1 MNATDRIPFGATGLM
16 MSRLGIGGG
25 SLASAAGEAGVKAVV
40 DAAWEAG
47 LRYFDTAA
55 YYAGG
60 ESERRLGVA
69 LRGRPRDAYVLGTKT
84 GRYLLPDGTDRFDYS
99 AAGTEAT
106 IRTALSRLHTER
118 LDLVFIHDVQ
128 PSLHGDAY
136 EAQHALALKGAFPVL
151 QRLKAAGVV
160 GAIGIAMRDP
170 APILRLLREAP
181 FDAVMLAGA
190 CTLLHQEACE
200 ALLPHCVATGTPVLF
215 AAPFETGILATGA
228 TPAARYRYKP
238 APPDLL
244 ARTAAIEAI
253 CARHGVT
260 IAAAAIHFP
269 LLCPAVKGVVVGHQA
284 PAELAA
290 NLALLAAEPPVA
302 LWSDLLAQ
310 GLIRAIPA

>member
-1 MNATDRIPFGATGLM
+1 MNATDRTPFGTTGVM

-60 ESERRLGVA
+60 ESERRLGLA
-69 LRGRPRDAYVLGTKT
+69 LRGRPRGEYVLGTKT

-106 IRTALSRLHTER
+106 IRRALSRLQTDR

-128 PSLHGDAY
+128 PSLHGPDY
-136 EAQHALALKGAFPVL
+136 EAQHAAALRGALPVL

-160 GAIGIAMRDP
+160 GAIGVAMRDP
-170 APILRLLREAP
+170 VPILRLLREAP
-181 FDAVMLAGA
+181 FDAVMLAGG

-228 TPAARYRYKP
+228 VPSARYRYKP

-244 ARTAAIEAI
+244 ARTAAIEAV
-253 CARHGVT
+253 CARHGVAL
-260 IAAAAIHFP
+260 AAAAMRFP
-269 LLCPAVKGVVVGHQA
+269 LLCLAVRAVVIGHQA
-284 PAELAA
+284 PAELAR
-290 NLALLAAEPPVA
+290 NLGLMAAAIPDA
-302 LWSDLLAQ
+302 LWAGLRAE
-310 GLIRAIPA
+310 GLIAAIPA

>member
-1 MNATDRIPFGATGLM
+1 MNATDRTPFGATGLM

-40 DAAWEAG
+40 DAAWQAG

-60 ESERRLGVA
+60 ESERRLGLA
-69 LRGRPRDAYVLGTKT
+69 LRDRPRDAYVLGTKT

-106 IRTALSRLHTER
+106 IRTALARLHTDR

-128 PSLHGDAY
+128 PSLHGEAY
-136 EAQHALALKGAFPVL
+136 EAQHALALTGALPVL
-151 QRLKAAGVV
+151 QRLKAAGVI
-160 GAIGIAMRDP
+160 GAIGVAMRDP
-170 APILRLLREAP
+170 WPILRLLKEAP
-181 FDAVMLAGA
+181 FDAVMLAGG

-228 TPAARYRYKP
+228 IPGARYRYKP
-238 APPDLL
+238 APADLL
-244 ARTAAIEAI
+244 ARTAAIEAA

-260 IAAAAIHFP
+260 LAAAAMRFP

-284 PAELAA
+284 PGELAR
-290 NLALLAAEPPVA
+290 NLALMQAEIPAA
-302 LWSDLLAQ
+302 LWEELRET
-310 GLIRAIPA
+310 GLVSTLPR